1 MFSKIVVAL
10 EMSSDIN
17 DILKCIKGLKK
28 LGAKECLL
36 VQFFDPSVN
45 DATTSSF
52 YSDLFA
58 LFEENQI
65 KQKAI
70 IEGYGYRVETR
81 IASGFIKNELNRIAD
96 EENFDLIIVASGK
109 NSMMGEVFSGGV
121 AYEAIHKP
129 SKPVLFVPVPDETKE
144 GLNRVKGYDII
155 EHVLF
160 PTDFSD
166 NANLA
171 FGFVKTMAS
180 NGVKKITLIHV
191 QDMSKTHIRNIEE
204 IDDVDK
210 QRLQELKEELLAL
223 GDVNIDVKLL
233 YGSPAAEILKLIDE
247 FHISLTVMGSQGRG
261 YIKEVFL
268 GSVSH
273 SIARH
278 SSSTVLLIPAD
289 WGDEGKEIFDI

>member
-17 DILKCIKGLKK
+17 DILKCIKGLRK
-28 LGAKECLL
+28 LGAEECLL
-36 VQFFDPSVN
+36 VQFFDPSVS
-45 DATTSSF
+45 DATTASF
-52 YSDLFA
+52 YLDLFA
-58 LFEENQI
+58 LFEENLI

-70 IEGYGYRVETR
+70 IERYGYRVETR
-81 IASGFIKNELNRIAD
+81 IASGFVKNELNRIAA

-109 NSMMGEVFSGGV
+109 DSL
-121 AYEAIHKP
+121 HKP
-129 SKPVLFVPVPDETKE
+129 SKPVLFVPVPDETEE
-144 GLNRVKGYDII
+144 GLNRVNGYDVI

-171 FGFVKTMAS
+171 FGFVKTMAAS
-180 NGVKKITLIHV
+180 GAKKITLIHV
-191 QDMSKTHIRNIEE
+191 QDMSKTHIRNIKE
-204 IDDVDK
+204 IDGVDK
-210 QRLQELKEELLAL
+210 QRLQELKEELSTL
-223 GDVNIDVKLL
+223 GDAFIDVKLI
-233 YGSPAAEILKLIDE
+233 YGSPAVEILKLIDE

-261 YIKEVFL
+261 YVKEVFL

-278 SSSTVLLIPAD
+278 SSSPVLLIPAER
-289 WGDEGKEIFDI
+289 GDEAKEIFDI